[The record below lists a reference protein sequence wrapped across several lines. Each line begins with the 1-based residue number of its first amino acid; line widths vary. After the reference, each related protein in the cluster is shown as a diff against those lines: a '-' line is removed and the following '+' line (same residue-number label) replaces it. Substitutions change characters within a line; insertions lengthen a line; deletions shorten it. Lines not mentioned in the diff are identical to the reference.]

1 MITIQEEEQQPLAD
15 RVKVLIVDD
24 DRSILRLLGT
34 ALETFGHDYVSAED
48 GLVAVEKLKKEAF
61 SVVITDMMMPNMDGM
76 QLLKHVKEHYPRT
89 DVIVVTGHTETY
101 KYTDVIK
108 SGASDFISKPFN
120 IDELEAKLNRVI
132 REQKLIHK
140 LEHLSMCDVLTD
152 LFNRRCFDAKIK
164 EEIPRAHRQGY
175 PIFLALL
182 DVDRFKDYN
191 DNFGHMAGDV
201 VLQEIG
207 KILVHCTRENVDWA
221 FRIGG
226 DEFAII
232 LPYTTLEQA
241 VHIAE
246 RILER
251 YQEGDFSY
259 TSLSIGLSQFIRHSK
274 KSWGD
279 DIDNLISRADKALYK
294 SKHSGG
300 NKITCDSTEAPIK

>member
-1 MITIQEEEQQPLAD
+1 MITLHDEEEQQPLAD
-15 RVKVLIVDD
+15 KGKILIVDD
-24 DRSILRLLGT
+24 DLSILRLLGT
-34 ALETFGHDYVSAED
+34 ALETFGHEYVAAED
-48 GLVAVEKLKKEAF
+48 GLVAVEKLKNESF

-101 KYTDVIK
+101 RYTDVIK

-132 REQKLIHK
+132 REQRLIHK

-152 LFNRRCFDAKIK
+152 LYNRRCFDAKIN

-207 KILVHCTRENVDWA
+207 RILVLCTRENVDWA

-259 TSLSIGLSQFIRHSK
+259 TSLSIGLAQFLRHPES
-274 KSWGD
+274 SWAE
-279 DIDNLISRADKALYK
+279 DIDSLMSRADKALYK
-294 SKHSGG
+294 SKQAGG
-300 NKITCDSTEAPIK
+300 NKITCDS